1 MLRVIGHQV
10 LDAATRRPPDRRVG
24 AHDPEQDRLANAR
37 GDLEER
43 RVPGPCLVERFSLVG
58 AEALDAAVEQAAED
72 VNAAGQIVGQ
82 GVFAGKTR
90 GFLLTPL
97 L

>member
-1 MLRVIGHQV
+1 VDLNS
-10 LDAATRRPPDRRVG
+10 LLPPHSG
-24 AHDPEQDRLANAR
+24 WLLQT
-37 GDLEER
+37 
-43 RVPGPCLVERFSLVG
+43 
-58 AEALDAAVEQAAED
+58 AEG

-82 GVFAGKTR
+82 GQFAGKTR